1 VIIPERK
8 LELSLEPPTPLNRRS
23 SIKLLRGG
31 SIKITTQAGEDAGE
45 NALLDLLFKVE
56 KG

>member
-8 LELSLEPPTPLNRRS
+8 LELSLEPPTPFNRRS

-31 SIKITTQAGEDAGE
+31 SIKITTQVGEDAGE

>member
-45 NALLDLLFKVE
+45 NALLDLFFKVE